1 MSLQSVQN
9 ILLASPHKNLLPF
22 KNGQPITKGILSL
35 RKFLENNEFGNLK
48 RDQELQNK
56 WGEGLLAGVGY
67 LHSKGLVHGHLS
79 LDCLSVDL
87 RTDELLVGHLNCCI
101 NSSQLKSLDEVRVVS
116 DRYAPP
122 EKFNGD
128 RVMISTKTDVWA
140 CGVLLYFIFNKKFA
154 FDKAVKPTSA
164 APGCWFQWHSL
175 FDAEFRFEPKYSN
188 LVVALKQMLVTL
200 PENRLELKEVNELLP
215 LVVDFS
221 DVNVCFD

>member
-1 MSLQSVQN
+1 MSLQTVQN
-9 ILLASPHKNLLPF
+9 VLLSSPHKNLLPF
-22 KNGQPITKGILSL
+22 NNGRPSTRGTVSL
-35 RKFLENNEFGNLK
+35 RKFLENSEFSNLK
-48 RDQELQNK
+48 RDQQLQNK
-56 WGEGLLAGVGY
+56 WGEGLLAGVGH
-67 LHSKGLVHGHLS
+67 LHNKGIVHGSLN
-79 LDCLSVDL
+79 LDCLYVDL
-87 RTDELLVGHLNCCI
+87 KTDELLVGNLNGCI
-101 NSSQLKSLDEVRVVS
+101 NASQLKSLDEVD

-122 EKFNGD
+122 EKFSGEA
-128 RVMISTKTDVWA
+128 MMSTKTDVWA

-154 FDKAVKPTSA
+154 FDKAVKPASA